1 MKKVKIV
8 FTLLVVFLL
17 FSSNSFAAS
26 KYSYTTMNFDGR
38 TQKVR
43 TVPVLIDGKS
53 VSSDIPS
60 FIYKD
65 STLVPVRFVAN
76 GLGAEVKWNQ
86 KNKTVTVI
94 DKGKEVV
101 LGIESPNVYIN
112 GQKQKLPKN
121 TPPPKLVNDS
131 RTMVPIRFIS
141 ETLGYSVA
149 WDNNRG
155 IVNIKSGSSENEAEI
170 NNISIET
177 ETDNL
182 LKIKISGSSSFKY
195 EKMNLEY
202 PPRLVIDIPNSKLNL
217 KNQGNGDGSGIVN
230 IPVGQDPIKQ
240 ISTSQF
246 SVNPNVT
253 RVVIHLTE
261 DIKYNI
267 DQSGDGK
274 NLEISFPTSQVPS
287 TPVVKPIEPVQP
299 TQPVKPVQPSNKFL
313 DIKIENVN
321 GEDAIVIY
329 NSTIPKTNNFKM
341 TNPNRMVI
349 DILDSTIDL
358 DKQKNY
364 NYDLGIVKGV
374 RVSQFSLEDKIV
386 RAVIDIKD
394 GVSKENVNVKSEGN
408 RIIIIP
414 EKNAWEGIDFSK
426 VDSERK
432 LIISALNDT
441 NYSVNYDS
449 VKKTMEIMV
458 PLENVKLNNGTLNIG
473 DNLIDNIVIGEELG
487 YKKVVVNFKRSV
499 IYNVISREIDNKI
512 AITFVRNQDV
522 SPSERLIA
530 IDPGHGGSDPGACY
544 GAQEKEVT
552 ISISHKLNDRLKS
565 LGYNTI
571 MTRSDDSYKGLYE
584 RTDIANNNNADI
596 FISIHSNANNNRN
609 ASGLE
614 TLYHPSKS
622 EGDGSSLDLAKMI
635 QEEVIKTTG
644 FKDRSI
650 VERPKLA
657 VLRTSH
663 MPAALI
669 EVGFISN
676 QGDQALITNSEF
688 QDKVVDGIVKA
699 IERYFKEY

>member
-8 FTLLVVFLL
+8 LTLLVVFLL
-17 FSSNSFAAS
+17 LSSNSFAAS
-26 KYSYTTMNFDGR
+26 KYSYTTIKFDGR

-76 GLGAEVKWNQ
+76 GLGAEVEWNE

-121 TPPPKLVNDS
+121 TPAPKLVNDS

-141 ETLGYSVA
+141 ETLGYNVA
-149 WDNNRG
+149 WDNNKG
-155 IVNIKSGSSENEAEI
+155 IVYIKSGDNGKEAEI
-170 NNISIET
+170 NNISIDT
-177 ETDNL
+177 ETGNL
-182 LKIKISGSSSFKY
+182 LKVKISGSSSFKY

-240 ISTSQF
+240 VSTSQF

-287 TPVVKPIEPVQP
+287 TPIVKPVE
-299 TQPVKPVQPSNKFL
+299 PVQPSNKFV
-313 DIKIENVN
+313 DIKMENVN

-329 NSTIPKTNNFKM
+329 NSSIPKINNFKM

-358 DKQKNY
+358 EKQTNY

-374 RVSQFSLEDKIV
+374 RVSQFSSENKIV
-386 RAVIDIKD
+386 RAVLDIRD
-394 GVSKENVNVKSEGN
+394 GVNGGNINVKAEGN
-408 RIIIIP
+408 KIIIMP

-441 NYSVNYDS
+441 NYNVNYDS
-449 VKKTMEIMV
+449 VKKAMEIKV
-458 PLENVKLNNGTLNIG
+458 PLENVKLNNGTLNIK
-473 DNLIDNIVIGEELG
+473 DKLVDNIVIGEELG

-499 IYNVISREIDNKI
+499 IYNVISKEIDNKI
-512 AITFVRNQDV
+512 SVTFVRNQDV
-522 SPSERLIA
+522 SPSERLIV

-552 ISISHKLNDRLKS
+552 ISISHKLNDRLKA

-571 MTRSDDSYKGLYE
+571 MTRYDDSYKGLYE

-596 FISIHSNANNNRN
+596 FISIHSNAHNDKSI
-609 ASGLE
+609 SGLQ

-622 EGDGSSLDLAKMI
+622 EGDGSSRDLAKMI
-635 QEEVIKTTG
+635 QEEVLKTTG
-644 FKDRSI
+644 FQDRCI

-669 EVGFISN
+669 EVGFLSN
-676 QGDQALITNSEF
+676 QGDQALVTNSEF
-688 QDKVVDGIVKA
+688 QDKVADGIVKA
-699 IERYFKEY
+699 IERYFEEY